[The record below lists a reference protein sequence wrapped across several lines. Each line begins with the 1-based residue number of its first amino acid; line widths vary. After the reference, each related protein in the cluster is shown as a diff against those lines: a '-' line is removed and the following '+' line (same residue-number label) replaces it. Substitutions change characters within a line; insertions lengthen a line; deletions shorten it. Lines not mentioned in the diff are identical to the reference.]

1 MKRVEHRESIVVGDD
16 FEQSQKIA
24 KLVGSVS
31 LAPLAAPVSA
41 KDASPPPATS
51 PPAQAAPASGNE
63 RTMTAHASPPPRES
77 WELKPGDVLANRYT
91 IQRLLGR
98 GGMGAVYLA
107 SDEVLAEPVALKMI
121 ASVAAPWDPTLVERF

>member
-16 FEQSQKIA
+16 FEQNQKIA

-41 KDASPPPATS
+41 KDASPAPQTPPS
-51 PPAQAAPASGNE
+51 PTPAAPASGNE

-98 GGMGAVYLA
+98 GGM
-107 SDEVLAEPVALKMI
+107 
-121 ASVAAPWDPTLVERF
+121 